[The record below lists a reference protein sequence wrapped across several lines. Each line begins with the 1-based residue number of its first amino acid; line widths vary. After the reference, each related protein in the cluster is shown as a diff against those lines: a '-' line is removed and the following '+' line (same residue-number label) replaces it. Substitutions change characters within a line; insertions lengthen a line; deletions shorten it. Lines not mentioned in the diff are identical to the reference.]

1 MTTPVLYHN
10 PRCSKSREAKALLD
24 EAGIDYQVRLY
35 LTDPLSV
42 AELKT
47 LLKQLGLSAADVLRR
62 KEADAKAAGLDSN
75 SSDEQ
80 ILDAMARFPK
90 LLERPILVTGKGARI
105 GRPPE
110 AIREIL

>member
-24 EAGIDYQVRLY
+24 EAGIDYQIRLY
-35 LTDPLSV
+35 LADPLSV
-42 AELKT
+42 AELKS
-47 LLKQLGLSAADVLRR
+47 LLQQLGLSAADAVRR
-62 KEADAKAAGLDSN
+62 KEPDAKTAGLNSN
-75 SSDEQ
+75 SSDDD
-80 ILDAMARFPK
+80 ILDAMVRFPK
-90 LLERPILVTGKGARI
+90 LLERPILVTDKGARI

>member
-1 MTTPVLYHN
+1 MTTPILYHN

-24 EAGIDYQVRLY
+24 DAGIDYQVRLY

-42 AELKT
+42 AELKS
-47 LLKQLGLSAADVLRR
+47 LLKQLGLSAADVLRH
-62 KEADAKAAGLDSN
+62 KEADAKTAGLDSN
-75 SSDEQ
+75 SSDAE

-90 LLERPILVTGKGARI
+90 LLERPILVTGKGARV